1 LYYDFNV
8 QHLNTGQ
15 KMFMQNTTAPS
26 APSPAPAYEER
37 VIVASVLMTVYVLGV
52 VLGCFVLRGQNWSVW
67 NSPPMIFFA
76 GYVLHCTLRIIEF
89 ILYIMRDVD
98 ATVLFMSS
106 ISYQLGASLYVRV
119 WQLQLVRVEGLEESG
134 VTTVNFPLK
143 PILTWFLLWVLA
155 LAFDEVFQ
163 RTITGYPPL
172 SLPFMFNIIH
182 YIVLAATYIQVGT
195 SLVTA
200 LAARLGHSQAYEGHV
215 RRVACILP
223 LAFLVR
229 AVISVLQVKYPDMQ
243 ESALSPVPRIIYI
256 LSVEILPIS
265 LGVLSLL
272 YAQVTPA
279 TTEWNGMEILNPGD
293 SSPSFHSYNTLIT
306 ANGYGG
312 KNVYGS

>member
-1 LYYDFNV
+1 
-8 QHLNTGQ
+8 
-15 KMFMQNTTAPS
+15 MQNTTAPS

-37 VIVASVLMTVYVLGV
+37 IIVASVLITVYVLGV
-52 VLGCFVLRGQNWSVW
+52 VLGSFVLRGQNWSVW

-89 ILYIMRDVD
+89 ILYIMRRDVD

-106 ISYQLGASLYVRV
+106 VSYQLGASLYVRV
-119 WQLQLVRVEGLEESG
+119 WQLQLVRVEEVEESG
-134 VTTVNFPLK
+134 VTTVNFPRK

-155 LAFDEVFQ
+155 LAFDQVFQ

-200 LAARLGHSQAYEGHV
+200 LAARLGHSQAYERHV

-256 LSVEILPIS
+256 LCVEILPIS

-272 YAQVTPA
+272 YVQVTQ
-279 TTEWNGMEILNPGD
+279 TTEWNGMEILSPND
-293 SSPSFHSYNTLIT
+293 SSPSFHYSYNTLIT
-306 ANGYGG
+306 ANGYGRTIPG
-312 KNVYGS
+312 IRRDHAGNIM